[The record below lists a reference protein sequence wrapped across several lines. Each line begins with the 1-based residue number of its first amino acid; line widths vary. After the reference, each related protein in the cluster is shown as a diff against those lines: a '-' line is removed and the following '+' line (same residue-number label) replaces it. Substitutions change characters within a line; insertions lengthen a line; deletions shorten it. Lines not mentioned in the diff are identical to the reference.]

1 MLFKCSNR
9 PEQFELFYDGLIIEA
24 VRNFIYFGVNV
35 SCNGKCF
42 NAQKHMSKQA
52 SKALFALSNA
62 FNNNTLFVQ
71 DKLKTH
77 IPVYSTSL
85 D

>member
-1 MLFKCSNR
+1 MSHAMGNVLMLK
-9 PEQFELFYDGLIIEA
+9 
-24 VRNFIYFGVNV
+24 
-35 SCNGKCF
+35 
-42 NAQKHMSKQA
+42 KHLSEQA
-52 SKALFALSNA
+52 SEALFALSNV